1 MVSVLF
7 FFISI
12 LLFTSILLAPVYVW
26 KLIQKAGHPNAG
38 HAKYQ
43 NTRTQGFTQN
53 KNVGVAYTVPRVE
66 YDNGQH
72 SLSVIWQP
80 HSNGHLRA

>member
-43 NTRTQGFTQN
+43 NTRTQGFTQE
-53 KNVGVAYTVPRVE
+53 VWHIQSRG
-66 YDNGQH
+66 
-72 SLSVIWQP
+72 LSMTMGKRACILLDQGW
-80 HSNGHLRA
+80 LRQS